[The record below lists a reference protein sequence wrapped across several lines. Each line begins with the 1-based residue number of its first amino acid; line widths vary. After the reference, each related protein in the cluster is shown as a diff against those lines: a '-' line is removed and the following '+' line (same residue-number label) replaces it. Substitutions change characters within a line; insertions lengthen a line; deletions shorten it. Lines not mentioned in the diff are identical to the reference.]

1 MKSKNKS
8 ETYLLIENE
17 LFECE
22 INQSELYGY
31 YNGYWQ
37 EISVID
43 VIGLTEEKATIYGGA
58 LVEIGG
64 IEKLISF
71 KLFNR
76 WVYVYKDEMIEV
88 LEDLGTEIIEVFYSG

>member
-1 MKSKNKS
+1 MKKKS
-8 ETYLLIENE
+8 EVFKLIDNE
-17 LFECE
+17 LFKCE
-22 INQSELYGY
+22 IGQTELYGRY
-31 YNGYWQ
+31 KGYWE
-37 EISVID
+37 EIKIID

-76 WVYVYKDEMIEV
+76 WVYVYKDEIIEV
-88 LEDLGTEIIEVFYSG
+88 MEDLGTEIIKVFYSG

>member
-1 MKSKNKS
+1 MKNKS
-8 ETYLLIENE
+8 ETFNLIENE

-22 INQSELYGY
+22 IGQSELYGY

-37 EISVID
+37 DIDVID
-43 VIGLTEEKATIYGGA
+43 VIGLSEEKATIYGG
-58 LVEIGG
+58 LIIEIGG

-76 WVYVYKDEMIEV
+76 WVYVYKDEIIEIM
-88 LEDLGTEIIEVFYSG
+88 EDLGTEIIKVFYSG